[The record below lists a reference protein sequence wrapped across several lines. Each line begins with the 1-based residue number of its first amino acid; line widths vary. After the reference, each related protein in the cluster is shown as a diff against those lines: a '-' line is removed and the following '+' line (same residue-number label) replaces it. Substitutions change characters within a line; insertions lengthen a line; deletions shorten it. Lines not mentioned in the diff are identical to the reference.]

1 MFDME
6 DAARKASGASYVLA
20 SASTA
25 EKNRALLAL
34 AERLDAARA
43 EISEKNAADVEAAR
57 ANGLSEA
64 KLDRLTLTKARLDE
78 IIGGVRKVASLPDP
92 VGEEFDSRVLPNGLR
107 LRKRRVPIGVLGV
120 IYEARPNVTVDIASL
135 ALKTGNACIL
145 RGGSETFG
153 TNMVLTR
160 IIREALAES
169 SLPEA
174 SVTYI
179 ADTDRKY
186 VGELLTM
193 DKYVDM
199 IIPRGGRALAE
210 RCRKES
216 TVPVI
221 VGGFG
226 VSHIFVDETADLE
239 RSLRVIENSKIQR
252 PAACNSLDT
261 VLVHEKIAERFLPML
276 AELFRKD
283 KVKIAAEPKAYEILK
298 KAGAA
303 DLETADE
310 ETFDTEWLSL
320 SCAVKVVSGVDGALD
335 HMRAHG
341 ASHSDAIMTDSA
353 SNAEK
358 FMNGAGSAAVYVN
371 ASTRFTDGGQFG
383 LGAEVAIST
392 QKLHARGPMG
402 LTELTTYHWI
412 CTGDYLTRS

>member
-1 MFDME
+1 
-6 DAARKASGASYVLA
+6 
-20 SASTA
+20 
-25 EKNRALLAL
+25 
-34 AERLDAARA
+34 
-43 EISEKNAADVEAAR
+43 
-57 ANGLSEA
+57 
-64 KLDRLTLTKARLDE
+64 
-78 IIGGVRKVASLPDP
+78 
-92 VGEEFDSRVLPNGLR
+92 
-107 LRKRRVPIGVLGV
+107 
-120 IYEARPNVTVDIASL
+120 
-135 ALKTGNACIL
+135 
-145 RGGSETFG
+145 
-153 TNMVLTR
+153 MVLTR

-298 KAGAA
+298 RPGRRI
-303 DLETADE
+303 LRPLTRRPL
-310 ETFDTEWLSL
+310 TP
-320 SCAVKVVSGVDGALD
+320 SGSPSPAQS
-335 HMRAHG
+335 R
-341 ASHSDAIMTDSA
+341 SS
-353 SNAEK
+353 
-358 FMNGAGSAAVYVN
+358 
-371 ASTRFTDGGQFG
+371 Q
-383 LGAEVAIST
+383 
-392 QKLHARGPMG
+392 G
-402 LTELTTYHWI
+402 LTVLLTT
-412 CTGDYLTRS
+412 CARTERLTLTRL

>member
-57 ANGLSEA
+57 KNGLSEA

-160 IIREALAES
+160 IIREALTES

-199 IIPRGGRALAE
+199 IIPRGRTGACRALPE
-210 RCRKES
+210 GE
-216 TVPVI
+216 
-221 VGGFG
+221 
-226 VSHIFVDETADLE
+226 
-239 RSLRVIENSKIQR
+239 
-252 PAACNSLDT
+252 
-261 VLVHEKIAERFLPML
+261 
-276 AELFRKD
+276 
-283 KVKIAAEPKAYEILK
+283 
-298 KAGAA
+298 
-303 DLETADE
+303 
-310 ETFDTEWLSL
+310 
-320 SCAVKVVSGVDGALD
+320 
-335 HMRAHG
+335 HG
-341 ASHSDAIMTDSA
+341 AG
-353 SNAEK
+353 N
-358 FMNGAGSAAVYVN
+358 
-371 ASTRFTDGGQFG
+371 RRG
-383 LGAEVAIST
+383 LRREPH
-392 QKLHARGPMG
+392 LRRRDRGP
-402 LTELTTYHWI
+402 
-412 CTGDYLTRS
+412 

>member
-57 ANGLSEA
+57 KNGLSEA

-78 IIGGVRKVASLPDP
+78 IIGGVRKVAQLPDP

-107 LRKRRVPIGVLGV
+107 LR

-160 IIREALAES
+160 IIRVALTES

-226 VSHIFVDETADLE
+226 VSHIFVDETADLT
-239 RSLRVIENSKIQR
+239 RSLKVIENSKIQR

-261 VLVHEKIAERFLPML
+261 VLVHEKVAERFLPML

-283 KVKIAAEPKAYEILK
+283 GVKIAAEPKAYDILK

-320 SCAVKVVSGVDGALD
+320 SCAVKVVSGVDEALS

>member
-57 ANGLSEA
+57 KNGLSEA

-78 IIGGVRKVASLPDP
+78 IIGGVRKVAQLPDP

-160 IIREALAES
+160 IIRVALTES

-199 IIPRGGRALAE
+199 IIPRGAE

-226 VSHIFVDETADLE
+226 VSHIFVDETADLT
-239 RSLRVIENSKIQR
+239 RSLKVIENSKIQR

-261 VLVHEKIAERFLPML
+261 VLVHEKVAERFLPML

-283 KVKIAAEPKAYEILK
+283 GVKIAAEPKAYDILK

-320 SCAVKVVSGVDGALD
+320 SCAVKVVSGVDEALS

>member
-57 ANGLSEA
+57 KNGLSEA

-78 IIGGVRKVASLPDP
+78 IIGGVRKVAQLPDP

-153 TNMVLTR
+153 IRVALT
-160 IIREALAES
+160 ES

-226 VSHIFVDETADLE
+226 VSHIFVDETADLT
-239 RSLRVIENSKIQR
+239 RSLKVIENSKIQR

-261 VLVHEKIAERFLPML
+261 VLVHEKVAERFLPML

-283 KVKIAAEPKAYEILK
+283 GVKIAAEPKAYDILK

-320 SCAVKVVSGVDGALD
+320 SCAVKVVSGVDEALS